1 MKVTSKLLTA
11 MAYRRFFCSFSG
23 EDYSIIRKSTPTL
36 VNLFVAIGVFVLFI
50 AVLCFVSLSLFFLN
64 LFEVDIIAAVL
75 ALFFAWMIANIYL
88 LILYTLA
95 KSSFVKDPGFG
106 SILFTYLIKYGFI
119 IFISVLIAKPLE
131 AFVFSEE
138 LNTDIA
144 AYKTEQLEKY
154 SALTRDYFDQESAQ
168 IRVLLQEQKE
178 KQLAD
183 ISNPS
188 LISKYEEILVQ
199 NEKKKKDL
207 ISKMDILISKSS
219 FYTQKINILC
229 TKYPKS
235 WIGTMLIMGIFLLP
249 AILKNLISSKN
260 KFYYLKKDIE
270 TRIVVDEY
278 VIFKRTYN
286 QILQTAFGPDYSWV
300 ELYEDPPFNY
310 TRKTENRT
318 VLSEE
323 DFIKSLYHD

>member
-1 MKVTSKLLTA
+1 

-23 EDYSIIRKSTPTL
+23 EDYSIIRESTPTL
-36 VNLFVAIGVFVLFI
+36 INLFVAIGVFVLFI
-50 AVLCFVSLSLFFLN
+50 AVLSFVSLSLFFLN
-64 LFEVDIIAAVL
+64 LFEVDVVAASL
-75 ALFFAWMIANIYL
+75 ALFFAWMITNIYL

-95 KSSFVKDPGFG
+95 KNSFSKRPGIG
-106 SILFTYLIKYGFI
+106 SILFPYLIKYGFI

-138 LNTDIA
+138 LNHEIV
-144 AYKTEQLEKY
+144 AYKAEQLEKY
-154 SALTRDYFDQESAQ
+154 STLTRDYFDQESAQ

-178 KQLAD
+178 KQTVD

-188 LISKYEEILVQ
+188 LILKYEEILLK
-199 NEKKKKDL
+199 NEKKKKEL
-207 ISKMDILISKSS
+207 VAKMDMLISKSS
-219 FYTQKINILC
+219 FYTQQINILC
-229 TKYPKS
+229 IKYPKS
-235 WIGTMLIMGIFLLP
+235 WLGTMLIMGIFLLP
-249 AILKNLISSKN
+249 AVLKNLISSKN
-260 KFYYLKKDIE
+260 KFYSLKKDIE

-278 VIFKRTYN
+278 VDFRRKYN
-286 QILQTAFGPDYSWV
+286 EILQTAFGPDYSWV